1 MKQTINNYTTM
12 DTTLYGGYV
21 ERNQYVDRKA
31 VEKMTKEASKIIN
44 EQLKKSPIIEPK
56 QQQAK

>member
-1 MKQTINNYTTM
+1 M